1 MNITEV
7 FDIAK
12 SNSFENPLTKMEL
25 DEVIYTIQADAWE
38 AQGGYPVWAEQEIF
52 TNGQQYSL
60 VSIVIDGE
68 DASHVD
74 GMMLLVSDN

>member
-12 SNSFENPLTKMEL
+12 SNSFDNPLSKMEL
-25 DEVIYTIQADAWE
+25 NELIYTIQTDAWE
-38 AQGGYPVWAEQEIF
+38 AQGGYPIWAEQELF
-52 TNGQQYSL
+52 TNGKQYSL
-60 VSIVIDGE
+60 VSIVVDGE
-68 DASHVD
+68 DMSDVD

>member
-1 MNITEV
+1 MNIAEV

-12 SNSFENPLTKMEL
+12 SNSFENPLSKMEL
-25 DEVIYTIQADAWE
+25 DEMIYTIQANAWE
-38 AQGGYPVWAEQEIF
+38 AQGGYPICAEQELF

-60 VSIVIDGE
+60 VSIAVDGE
-68 DASHVD
+68 DVSKVD